1 MPVDNMVVAV
11 FNTHRGVE
19 DAVQALQKAGYDTR
33 NVSVAGKDHDTGEQL
48 LACYN
53 SGGRVLDRGKYG
65 GFWGTMW
72 QMLSGSACF
81 DMPRI
86 GPVLVAGPLAARVF
100 EALSGASMVGG
111 LSTVGAGLY
120 SVGIPE
126 ASILEYESALQADK
140 LLVLAHGEPDE
151 VDRAR
156 ATLDRTSPAALD
168 VHDTFNPGPVAEG
181 LEMAA
186 TL

>member
-1 MPVDNMVVAV
+1 M
-11 FNTHRGVE
+11 
-19 DAVQALQKAGYDTR
+19 
-33 NVSVAGKDHDTGEQL
+33 
-48 LACYN
+48 
-53 SGGRVLDRGKYG
+53 
-65 GFWGTMW
+65 
-72 QMLSGSACF
+72 
-81 DMPRI
+81 
-86 GPVLVAGPLAARVF
+86 LVAGPLAAWVF